1 MNKNVPSILKK
12 NPKLVEQRLKQI
24 VETELK
30 SIDIR
35 KISYPVNKIEKEI
48 SDSSKKTLNLAGALW
63 GESVRIIAEIK
74 QSSPTKGTFTDNFSV
89 EKLANT
95 YAKNGA
101 AAVSVL
107 TNTYFNGHLSDLVTA
122 QNILTPYKIPVL
134 RKEFIVDEYQIYE
147 SRAAGAD
154 AILLI
159 ISILDTKKLKTLMSL
174 AKDLSM
180 QTLVE
185 IHNEDELKIALDV
198 NAEII
203 GINNR
208 NLHTFETNIKTTEEL
223 AQMIPNHKIT
233 VSESGIN
240 SKSDIERVQKV
251 NVNAVL
257 VGEALVSSKNPAE
270 KLKELI

>member
-1 MNKNVPSILKK
+1 MDKNVPSI
-12 NPKLVEQRLKQI
+12 LKQI

-107 TNTYFNGHLSDLVTA
+107 TNTYFNGHLSDLVAA

>member
-1 MNKNVPSILKK
+1 MNKNVPSILK
-12 NPKLVEQRLKQI
+12 QI
-24 VETELK
+24 VF
-30 SIDIR
+30 
-35 KISYPVNKIEKEI
+35 V
-48 SDSSKKTLNLAGALW
+48 
-63 GESVRIIAEIK
+63 
-74 QSSPTKGTFTDNFSV
+74 
-89 EKLANT
+89 
-95 YAKNGA
+95 
-101 AAVSVL
+101 
-107 TNTYFNGHLSDLVTA
+107 LVTA

-240 SKSDIERVQKV
+240 SYSDVERVNNV
-251 NVNAVL
+251 GVNAVL
-257 VGEALVSSKNPAE
+257 VGESLVTASNPGMALRGLV
-270 KLKELI
+270 